1 MNNFKK
7 LIEIS
12 HYLGLSNIESDI
24 KNIEFRAS
32 QQNADILLP
41 LVGEFSSGK
50 TTLINALTDS
60 KKLETS
66 SKPTTSVIYEVK
78 FSQSST
84 TATIFKNDGSKV
96 EVSDISELKN
106 DDMEDV
112 SVVSVSDTSTKIP
125 ANIVLVDTPGLS
137 SPVQEHKEALV
148 KFLPKADGV
157 FLVVDINQQITKSL
171 TEFIDTVKMSMR
183 PIFLIITKSDTKS
196 DSDIESVKKYIS
208 DNCKIPV
215 KQIAVVSA
223 SENRLD
229 EMYSLIDSVQKTK
242 NDIIR
247 QVDELRIKDIVEKLL
262 SHIEEMMKAS
272 SSDKEM
278 DAAIRKCQTELERI
292 SINIDKLI
300 DSVADDI
307 KDAEIRISRQFED
320 SVSSKLENL
329 ATKKSNNYD
338 AEAYTMVNT
347 TSSILFNQYMSIVNT
362 ILTQKARSTKGTD
375 KEVYLS
381 SFDSVDVSSIQMP
394 ELSYNIN
401 INDAGHENDG
411 IFKIGAYAVMATAAI
426 AATVATAGAAATATG
441 VGAANIAKTAIDMAD
456 TATDV
461 ASMASNAKAMNR
473 MAKMQNMFENAKK
486 VSDKIGEI
494 KESDRAIG
502 ENIGKGDGVVG
513 SIIHTITD
521 STIAK
526 PKRKKIIRDYIDET
540 LMPEFKNN
548 LTIISSDVIANV
560 REKIHNDSLQ
570 IVTQKQEELEAIRKE
585 QIEKKESFNQRMNQ
599 LREYKTVLN
608 NL

>member
-1 MNNFKK
+1 MKNLEK

-12 HYLGLSNIESDI
+12 HYLGLENVELDLKNIES
-24 KNIEFRAS
+24 RAS

-41 LVGEFSSGK
+41 FVGEFSSGK

-66 SKPTTSVIYEVK
+66 AKPTTSVIYEVR
-78 FSQSST
+78 FSQSVT
-84 TATIFKNDGSKV
+84 RATIFKKDGSQI
-96 EVSDISELKN
+96 EVSDISELRN

-112 SVVSVSDTSTKIP
+112 TVVSVSDTSTKIP

-148 KFLPKADGV
+148 EFLPKADGV

-196 DSDIESVKKYIS
+196 GSDIESVKKYIS

-229 EMYSLIDSVQKTK
+229 EMYTLIDSVQKVK
-242 NDIIR
+242 NDIIK
-247 QVDELRIKDIVEKLL
+247 QVDELRIKDVVGKLL

-307 KDAEIRISRQFED
+307 KDAEIKISRQFED
-320 SVSSKLENL
+320 SVSSKLESL
-329 ATKKSNNYD
+329 ATQKSNNYD
-338 AEAYTMVNT
+338 AEAYTIVNT
-347 TSSILFNQYMSIVNT
+347 TSSILFNQYKNLVNT
-362 ILTQKARSTKGTD
+362 ILTQKARSTKGSD

-381 SFDSVDVSSIQMP
+381 SFDSIDMSSIQMP
-394 ELSYNIN
+394 ELSYNVN
-401 INDAGHENDG
+401 INNAGHENDG
-411 IFKIGAYAVMATAAI
+411 IFKIGAYAVMAAA
-426 AATVATAGAAATATG
+426 AVATAGASVGIGAT
-441 VGAANIAKTAIDMAD
+441 TAIDLVD
-456 TATDV
+456 TVTDV
-461 ASMASNAKAMNR
+461 ASMASNAKTMNR
-473 MAKMQNMFENAKK
+473 MAKMQKMFENAKK
-486 VSDKIGEI
+486 VSDKIDDV
-494 KESDRAIG
+494 KKYDRSIG
-502 ENIGKGDGVVG
+502 ENVGKEGGVVG
-513 SIIHTITD
+513 SIIHSITD

-548 LTIISSDVIANV
+548 LMIISSDVINNV
-560 REKIHNDSLQ
+560 REKINSDSLQ
-570 IVTQKQEELEAIRKE
+570 VITQKQEELQTIRKE
-585 QIEKKESFNQRMNQ
+585 QTEKKELFNQRMNQ